1 MGKKVTINLVK
12 SVIEGFYGNGLIR
25 KIRLKNE
32 GYNYNE
38 VQTAVNNY
46 LKYGNINGKTEVNKV
61 SEVKRNRMKTNEN
74 GKNLIKSF
82 ESCRLNAYKDATGT
96 LTIGWGHTGTVDG
109 TPIYLGMTISQQKAD
124 ELFDS
129 DLERFENHVNGYHD
143 KYNFT
148 HNEFSALVSFAYNIG
163 SITQLTAKGTR
174 TKMQIANKMLEY
186 VYSKG
191 KKLQGLV
198 NRRTKERA
206 LFLSSDE
213 SIDYPR

>member
-1 MGKKVTINLVK
+1 MSKKVTINLVK
-12 SVIEGFYGNGLIR
+12 SVIAGFYGNGLVR
-25 KIRLKNE
+25 KTRLKNE

-38 VQTAVNNY
+38 VQSKVNNY
-46 LKYGNINGKTEVNKV
+46 LKYGNMNGKTRVNEV
-61 SEVKRNRMKTNEN
+61 SEVKRDRMKTNEN

-96 LTIGWGHTGTVDG
+96 LTIGWGHTGSIDG
-109 TPIYLGMTISQQKAD
+109 IPIYEGLAISQQKAD
-124 ELFDS
+124 ELFDM

-148 HNEFSALVSFAYNIG
+148 SNEFSALVSFAYNVG

-174 TKMQIANKMLEY
+174 TKTQIANAMLKY

-191 KKLQGLV
+191 VKLKGLV
-198 NRRTKERA
+198 NRRTKERN
-206 LFLSSDE
+206 LFLSDE
-213 SIDYPR
+213 ESVIYP

>member
-1 MGKKVTINLVK
+1 MSKKVTMNLVK
-12 SVIEGFYGNGLIR
+12 SVIAGFYGNGLVR
-25 KIRLKNE
+25 KTRLKNE

-46 LKYGNINGKTEVNKV
+46 LKYGNMNGKTEVNKV
-61 SEVKRNRMKTNEN
+61 SEVKNERMKTNKN

-82 ESCRLNAYKDATGT
+82 ESCRLNAYKDSTGT
-96 LTIGWGHTGTVDG
+96 LTIGWGHTGSVDNK
-109 TPIYLGMTISQQKAD
+109 PIHLGMKISQQKAD
-124 ELFDS
+124 ELFDM

-148 HNEFSALVSFAYNIG
+148 SNEFSALVSFAYNVG

-174 TKMQIANKMLEY
+174 TKTQIANAMLKY

-191 KKLQGLV
+191 VKLKGLV
-198 NRRTKERA
+198 NRRTKERN
-206 LFLSSDE
+206 LFLSDEE
-213 SIDYPR
+213 SIIYP

>member
-1 MGKKVTINLVK
+1 MSKKVTINLVK
-12 SVIEGFYGNGLIR
+12 SVIAGFYGNGLVR
-25 KIRLKNE
+25 KTRLKNE

-46 LKYGNINGKTEVNKV
+46 LKYGNMNGKTIVNKV
-61 SEVKRNRMKTNEN
+61 NEVKNERMKTNEN

-96 LTIGWGHTGTVDG
+96 LTIGWGHTGTIDG
-109 TPIYLGMTISQQKAD
+109 IPIYDGLTISQQKAD
-124 ELFDS
+124 ELFDM

-148 HNEFSALVSFAYNIG
+148 SNEFSALVSFAYNVG

-174 TKMQIANKMLEY
+174 TKTQIANAMLKY

-191 KKLQGLV
+191 VKLKGLV
-198 NRRTKERA
+198 NRRTKERN
-206 LFLSSDE
+206 LFLSDEE
-213 SIDYPR
+213 SIIYP

>member
-1 MGKKVTINLVK
+1 MSKKVTMNLVK
-12 SVIEGFYGNGLIR
+12 SVIAGFYGNGLVR
-25 KIRLKNE
+25 KTRLKNE

-46 LKYGNINGKTEVNKV
+46 LKYGNMNGKTEVNKV
-61 SEVKRNRMKTNEN
+61 SEVKNERMKTNEN

-82 ESCRLNAYKDATGT
+82 ERCILNAYKDATGT
-96 LTIGWGHTGTVDG
+96 LTIGWGHTGSVDNA
-109 TPIYLGMTISQQKAD
+109 PIYLGMKISQQKAD
-124 ELFDS
+124 ELFDM

-148 HNEFSALVSFAYNIG
+148 SNEFSALVSFAYNVG

-174 TKMQIANKMLEY
+174 TKTQIANAMLKY

-191 KKLQGLV
+191 VKLKGLV
-198 NRRTKERA
+198 NRRTKERN
-206 LFLSSDE
+206 LFLSDE
-213 SIDYPR
+213 ERIIYP

>member
-1 MGKKVTINLVK
+1 MSKKVTMNLVK
-12 SVIEGFYGNGLIR
+12 SVIAGFYGNGLVR
-25 KIRLKNE
+25 KTRLKNE

-46 LKYGNINGKTEVNKV
+46 LKYGNMNGKTIVNKV
-61 SEVKRNRMKTNEN
+61 SEVKIERMKTNEN

-82 ESCRLNAYKDATGT
+82 ESCRLTAYKDATGT
-96 LTIGWGHTGTVDG
+96 MTIGWGHTGSIDG
-109 TPIYLGMTISQQKAD
+109 IPIYDGLTISQQKAD
-124 ELFDS
+124 ELFDM

-148 HNEFSALVSFAYNIG
+148 GNEFSALVSFAYNVG

-174 TKMQIANKMLEY
+174 TKTQIANAMLKY

-191 KKLQGLV
+191 VKLKGLV
-198 NRRTKERA
+198 NRRTKERN
-206 LFLSSDE
+206 LFLSDEE
-213 SIDYPR
+213 SIIYPR

>member
-1 MGKKVTINLVK
+1 MSKKVTINLVK
-12 SVIEGFYGNGLIR
+12 SVIAGFYGNGIIR
-25 KIRLKNE
+25 QVRLRNE
-32 GYNYNE
+32 GYNYTE

-46 LKYGNINGKTEVNKV
+46 LKYGNMNGKSSVNTV
-61 SEVKRNRMKTNEN
+61 SEVKKDRMRTNEN

-96 LTIGWGHTGTVDG
+96 LTIGWGHTGSVDG
-109 TPIYLGMTISQQKAD
+109 TPIYLGMSISQQKAD

-148 HNEFSALVSFAYNIG
+148 SNEFSALVSFAYNIG
-163 SITQLTAKGTR
+163 SITQLTSKGTR
-174 TKMQIANKMLEY
+174 SKTQIANKMLDY

-206 LFLSSDE
+206 LFLSGDE